1 MFDKDTYEPEHLELA
16 LFLDVE
22 DACNGD
28 EALSNALMAMF
39 GWTGEAPLTDLAA
52 SKVYGVDTVA
62 LQQAR
67 DRLTQYA
74 QSNAPSQLEEVQE
87 QLAETIPFP
96 LPTLG
101 EWLANNGY
109 TRCRSFSIDSL
120 LDALDVY
127 GLPTRFRARTTEHTK
142 WLVQPPQHDVDVSF
156 VDEVV
161 RKALSL
167 APQWGV
173 IDVNDFEPLQR
184 YFVKP
189 GRLEEAWAAIDACPQ
204 LGTMDGTTFVFSRNP
219 REDTKIVL
227 RLNRLLSWHGAVPLE
242 IARMQITRDGRD
254 GVLPE
259 GDHDPFETFVRH
271 CAYYAIED
279 GDVVSRRDLV
289 IDQEL
294 SARELPVILALVERP
309 EGATVAE
316 LVVATPAAIGESQ
329 VRGVVTSSSLVVS
342 LPDDRYA
349 LLDPSMFEAMLDEGQ
364 DVTTPSSISSTPVP
378 PSLASTGD
386 TDLVDL
392 AELGHSG
399 KHWWAMYAGPIPKRN
414 LDGALTRQQKYMPI
428 IDPETQHCLGMV
440 RTSRVLNKF
449 MDGIPSVLA
458 NDKGLAGTE
467 LPRICSQDDLQHAL
481 SEAPFV
487 FYNDETRT
495 GQESWG
501 IVQRQDVGW

>member
-1 MFDKDTYEPEHLELA
+1 MFNKDAYESEHLELA

-39 GWTGEAPLTDLAA
+39 GWTGETPLTDRAA
-52 SKVYGVDTVA
+52 SETFGVNTGA
-62 LQQAR
+62 LQGAR
-67 DRLTQYA
+67 DRLTRYA
-74 QSNAPSQLEEVQE
+74 RSNAPSQLEEVQE
-87 QLAETIPFP
+87 KLVAMLPFP

-109 TRCRSFSIDSL
+109 TRCRSFPIDAL
-120 LDALDVY
+120 LDAFEVY
-127 GLPTRFRARTTEHTK
+127 ELPMRFRAQSTEHTK

-173 IDVNDFEPLQR
+173 IDVNDFESLQR
-184 YFVKP
+184 YFLKP
-189 GRLEEAWAAIDACPQ
+189 GRPEEAWAAIDACLQ
-204 LGTMDGTTFVFSRNP
+204 LASMDGASFVMSRYP
-219 REDTKIVL
+219 QEDAKIVL
-227 RLNRLLSWHGAVPLE
+227 RLDRLLSLHGAVPLE

-259 GDHDPFETFVRH
+259 GDHDPFEEFVRH
-271 CAYYAIED
+271 CAYYDIED

-289 IDQEL
+289 IDQGL
-294 SARELPVILALVERP
+294 SARERPVILALIERP

-316 LVVATPAAIGESQ
+316 LVVATPATIDETQ

-342 LPDDRYA
+342 LPDERYA
-349 LLDPSMFEAMLDEGQ
+349 LLEPSMYEALLDEGQ
-364 DVTTPSSISSTPVP
+364 IVATPAFTVSTPVTPTP
-378 PSLASTGD
+378 PSTVD
-386 TDLVDL
+386 VDLVDL
-392 AELGHSG
+392 AELGHSR
-399 KHWWAMYAGPIPKRN
+399 HWWTMYAGPIPKRN
-414 LDGALTRQQKYMPI
+414 LDGALKQQQKYMPI
-428 IDPETQHCLGMV
+428 IDPETQQCLGMV
-440 RTSRVLNKF
+440 RTSRVFNKF
-449 MDGIPSVLA
+449 MGGIPSVLA
-458 NDKGLAGTE
+458 NDKGLTGAE
-467 LPRICSQDDLQHAL
+467 LPRFCSQDDLQHAL

-487 FYNDETRT
+487 FYNDETKT
-495 GQESWG
+495 GQGSWG